1 LKTLRAVP
9 VYFWTFSSLVSGIAL
24 GGFFPEAFTSI
35 AAGTTAVVK
44 FVVAIV
50 PLLIFAALSPAFAT
64 LVRRGLAGKFAA
76 SVVVWFVISS
86 ALAGLIG
93 LIVASLVFALP
104 FAGGE
109 TGVWSE
115 AVGMFRVFLEGSG
128 ASLPLLAILLAV
140 TIGAVAVWIRPLY
153 GFLAG
158 IEKAVAKLGGLLGYL
173 MIPILIC
180 LGITIG
186 VQFGPKLGM
195 GHFLSIT
202 LFTFALC
209 CSWSLVYVL
218 VLVKGILKQSAKRL
232 LTVYLIPTAV
242 FAAGTI
248 SSLVTFPVNLANI
261 KKYGVRDEVA
271 DFVISFGA
279 VTNMDA
285 SALVNIAYGPFILHY
300 IFGIEISWTVMLI
313 AWPAIVLFTI
323 AAPGLP
329 AGMGTA
335 LWTSTLFTSMLGI
348 EEPMRSTV
356 ITTWVALYGGIPDM
370 FITAANC
377 TGDGL
382 SAVLFDN
389 FFEKFP
395 ARQR

>member
-1 LKTLRAVP
+1 LKTLRAIP
-9 VYFWTFSSLVSGIAL
+9 VYFWTFSALVLGITL
-24 GGFFPEAFTSI
+24 GGFFPAAFASI

-44 FVVAIV
+44 FVVSIV
-50 PLLIFAALSPAFAT
+50 PILIFAALSPAFAT
-64 LVRRGLAGKFAA
+64 LVKRGLAGKFAA
-76 SVVVWFVISS
+76 SVVAWFVISS
-86 ALAGLIG
+86 AFAGLIG
-93 LIVASLVFALP
+93 LIVSSLMFSIP
-104 FAGGE
+104 FSGGG

-115 AVGMFRVFLEGSG
+115 AAGMFRVFGQESG
-128 ASLPLLAILLAV
+128 ASLPLLAILIAV
-140 TIGAVAVWIRPLY
+140 LIGAVAVWVQPVY
-153 GFLAG
+153 GLLAG
-158 IEKAVAKLGGLLGYL
+158 IEKALAKLGSVLGYF

-202 LFTFALC
+202 LFSFALC
-209 CSWSLVYVL
+209 CSWSLIYIL
-218 VLVKGILKQSAKRL
+218 VLLRGILKRKVKRL
-232 LTVYLIPTAV
+232 LTEYIIPTAV

-285 SALVNIAYGPFILHY
+285 SALVNIAFGPFILHY

-313 AWPAIVLFTI
+313 AWPAVVLFTI

-335 LWTSTLFTSMLGI
+335 LWTSTLFASMLGI
-348 EEPMRSTV
+348 EEPMKSTV

-389 FFEKFP
+389 YFEKFLGGK
-395 ARQR
+395 R

>member
-1 LKTLRAVP
+1 LIALRAVP
-9 VYFWTFSSLVSGIAL
+9 VYFWTFSALVAGIVL
-24 GGFFPEAFTSI
+24 GGFFPLELASV

-44 FVVAIV
+44 FIV
-50 PLLIFAALSPAFAT
+50 SLVPILIFAALSPAFAT
-64 LVRRGLAGKFAA
+64 LVKRGLAGKFAA
-76 SVVVWFVISS
+76 SVVSWFVVSS
-86 ALAGLIG
+86 AFAGLIG
-93 LIVASLVFALP
+93 LIASSLVFRIP
-104 FAGGE
+104 FSSGRSGF
-109 TGVWSE
+109 WSE
-115 AVGMFRVFLEGSG
+115 AVGMFSVFREGSG
-128 ASLPLLAILLAV
+128 ASLPLIAILLAV
-140 TIGAVAVWIRPLY
+140 VIGAVAVWIQPLY
-153 GFLAG
+153 RLLAG
-158 IEKAVAKLGGLLGYL
+158 IEKTVSKLGSLLGYL

-186 VQFGPKLGM
+186 VEFGPKLGM
-195 GHFLSIT
+195 GHFLTIT
-202 LFTFALC
+202 LFTFLLC
-209 CSWSLVYVL
+209 CCWSLIYCWVL
-218 VLVKGILKQSAKRL
+218 IRVILKRSVKHL
-232 LTVYLIPTAV
+232 LTEYFIPTAV

-248 SSLVTFPVNLANI
+248 SSLVTFPINLANI
-261 KKYGVRDEVA
+261 KKYGVRKEVA

-300 IFGIEISWTVMLI
+300 VFGLELSWTVMLV
-313 AWPAIVLFTI
+313 AWPTVVLFTI

-335 LWTSTLFTSMLGI
+335 LWTSTLFTTMLGI

-382 SAVLFDN
+382 SAILFDTY
-389 FFEKFP
+389 FDRFLGGKS
-395 ARQR
+395 